1 MARSDLWIW
10 LDLEMTG
17 LNPDDHKILEIATV
31 ITDYELNIVATGPEI
46 VIAQPQE
53 EMGKMDQ
60 WCVNQHTQSGLIKRC
75 EEEGVSEAKAQSVTL
90 DFLKEHVKPNTSPMC
105 GNSICQ
111 DRRFLYR
118 YMPELENFFHYR
130 NLDVSTL
137 KILAKAYNTGI
148 DEKLEKKLQHRA
160 LGDVIESIDELKLY
174 KEHLLDLEPK

>member
-31 ITDYELNIVATGPEI
+31 ITDYDLNIVATGPEL
-46 VIAQPQE
+46 VVSQPQD
-53 EMGKMDQ
+53 EMSKMDQ

-75 EEEGVSEAKAQSVTL
+75 EDDGISEIEAESLTL
-90 DFLKEHVKPNTSPMC
+90 NFLKKYVKANSSPMC

-118 YMPELENFFHYR
+118 YMPKLEGFFHYR

-137 KILAKAYNTGI
+137 KILSKAYNTGI
-148 DEKLEKKLQHRA
+148 DEKLEKKMQHRA
-160 LGDVIESIDELKLY
+160 LGDVLESIDELKLY
-174 KEHLLDLEPK
+174 KENFLDIKAK